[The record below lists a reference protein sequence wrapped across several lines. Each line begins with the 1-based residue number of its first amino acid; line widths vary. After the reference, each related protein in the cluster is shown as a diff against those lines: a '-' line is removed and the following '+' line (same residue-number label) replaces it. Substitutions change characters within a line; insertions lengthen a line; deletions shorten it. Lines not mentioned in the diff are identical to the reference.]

1 MGWLFQAIAG
11 VLVALVMWI
20 ILSGRSKEY
29 AQVLS
34 IGACCLVLCLGFQ
47 FAEPIIE
54 LFDRLQ
60 TMGNLQSDWLSAML
74 KAVGIGLVVEIG
86 VLICT
91 DAGNAALGKSLQILG
106 TIAILWVSIP
116 LMNTLME
123 LLEDI
128 LGGL

>member
-1 MGWLFQAIAG
+1 MGWLFQAVAG

-29 AQVLS
+29 AHVLS
-34 IGACCLVLCLGFQ
+34 IGACCLVLCLGLR

-54 LFDRLQ
+54 LLDRLQ
-60 TMGNLQSDWLSAML
+60 TMGNLQPDWLSAML

-91 DAGNAALGKSLQILG
+91 DAGNAALGKTLQILG

-116 LMNTLME
+116 LMNALME

-128 LGGL
+128 LGGI

>member
-1 MGWLFQAIAG
+1 MGWLFQTVAG
-11 VLVALVMWI
+11 VLIALVMWI

-34 IGACCLVLCLGFQ
+34 IGACCLVLGLGLRFT
-47 FAEPIIE
+47 EPIFE
-54 LFDRLQ
+54 LLDHLQ
-60 TMGNLQSDWLSAML
+60 AMGNLKSDWLSAML

-91 DAGNAALGKSLQILG
+91 DAGNAALGKSLQTVG
-106 TIAILWVSIP
+106 TIAVLWVSVP
-116 LMNTLME
+116 LLNALIA

-128 LGGL
+128 LGGI